1 MNNLLETG
9 LNAIERGNFL
19 EAIKLLQEY
28 CQEYELNSI
37 GSFREYIQAQANLI
51 KAYTYANNKPQAI
64 VHCKKLITS
73 EYPQVR
79 EWAKKVLTSLSPQA
93 VIPESNE
100 VSTVNITQQSL
111 YTFEEVVG
119 WLKAIDKSVF
129 YGNNT
134 LAINLLE
141 PFCKSVSPDSKEYL
155 YAQVLLVEAYHNDN
169 QREKAVELSQ
179 QLCDSKHYLTQRLAN
194 HYLSTSSIDII
205 SENVLVVN
213 GQSLITPVEASQ
225 LFQKGYD
232 AIVSKDYTKAIQ
244 IFEEYHQSAS
254 PSRSEYL
261 QASKWLLKVYQANQQ
276 LDNAIDLCQQLL
288 TCQHKP
294 TRRWA
299 RELLFTDLFN
309 NNKPLPLISLV
320 SERKQPSLSQEIT
333 QQADSVP
340 FKHTGIN
347 FTSKNLHSFKNFCK
361 QELLLDL
368 RMFEKGRRQALVT
381 LIVSSVILI
390 VSIYLPTPL
399 FIKLI
404 STSHT
409 TTDEVFEFIDF
420 GLFSIT
426 LPISWY
432 ANLIIRLSILFIYV
446 IMILVLFS
454 GWSLLY
460 NSLFE
465 TFSYGFDNKIGGKI
479 HQFISSQENSN
490 TSNLFFEQDI
500 NKTLQNLQH
509 SQILDGVFKPNNIKQ
524 DSYIHGYAN
533 DISINITQIEAQSG
547 FDHYWTRMLDIDL
560 SATAPENFVSL
571 NGLMLIGNVVL
582 LCIPTLVMLIIRL
595 IKGVPYVLTQVFQGK
610 NIDYKRFKI
619 EIINNQSYH
628 KNIFKGLFFGAKF
641 NKYTKVTT
649 IIQPKGL
656 KTDINSIS
664 HGNKELIKLEDPE
677 FSQYFTVYSEDQVEA
692 RYILSTNLMEKL
704 VNFKKKVGKN
714 VYVSFLENMIYIAVE
729 YPNGL
734 FEPNLYKSMLSFGPL
749 REYFEAIQLM
759 LGIVEDLNL
768 DRKIWSTNE

>member
-1 MNNLLETG
+1 MNNRLQAG

-19 EAIKLLQEY
+19 EAVTLLQEY

-37 GSFREYIQAQANLI
+37 GSFREYIQAQASLI

-64 VHCKKLITS
+64 VHCKKLVTS
-73 EYPQVR
+73 EHIQVR

-100 VSTVNITQQSL
+100 ASKINTSQQSL
-111 YTFEEVVG
+111 YTSEEVVG
-119 WLKAIDKSVF
+119 WLKAIDKYVF
-129 YGNNT
+129 YGNNA
-134 LAINLLE
+134 LAIDLLE
-141 PFCKSVSPDSKEYL
+141 PFCKSVELDSKEYL
-155 YAQVLLVEAYHNDN
+155 YAQVLLVEAYHNNN
-169 QREKAVELSQ
+169 QPEKAIELSQ

-194 HYLSTSSIDII
+194 HYLSTSSIDTI

-213 GQSLITPVEASQ
+213 GQSFITLVEASQ
-225 LFQKGYD
+225 LYQKGYD

-244 IFEEYHQSAS
+244 IFEKYYQSAS

-261 QASKWLLKVYQANQQ
+261 QASKWLLKAYQANQQ
-276 LDNAIDLCQQLL
+276 LDNAINLCQQLL

-309 NNKPLPLISLV
+309 NKSLPLIPLV
-320 SERKQPSLSQEIT
+320 SERKQPVLNQEIT
-333 QQADSVP
+333 QQAHPAPS
-340 FKHTGIN
+340 KHTDIN
-347 FTSKNLHSFKNFCK
+347 FTSKNLSSFKNFCK

-368 RMFEKGRRQALVT
+368 RMFEKGRKQALVT

-390 VSIYLPTPL
+390 VSIYLPSPL

-420 GLFSIT
+420 GLFAIT

-432 ANLIIRLSILFIYV
+432 ADLIIRLSILFIYV
-446 IMILVLFS
+446 VLILVLFL

-479 HQFISSQENSN
+479 HKFISYHENSN
-490 TSNLFFEQDI
+490 TSNLVQEQDI
-500 NKTLQNLQH
+500 NKTLLNLQH
-509 SQILDGVFKPNNIKQ
+509 SQILDGVFKPTNIKQ
-524 DSYIHGYAN
+524 DSHIQGYVN
-533 DISINITQIEAQSG
+533 DISISIAQIESQSG
-547 FDHYWTRMLDIDL
+547 FDHYWTRMLDIDF

-571 NGLMLIGNVVL
+571 NGLMLLGNIVL
-582 LCIPTLVMLIIRL
+582 LCIPILVMLIIRL
-595 IKGVPYVLTQVFQGK
+595 IKGVPYVLTQVFKGK
-610 NIDYKRFKI
+610 NIDYKRFQI
-619 EIINNQSYH
+619 EIINNQAYQ

-641 NKYTKVTT
+641 NKYTKVIT

-656 KTDINSIS
+656 KTEINSIS
-664 HGNKELIKLEDPE
+664 HGSKELIKLEDPE

-704 VNFKKKVGKN
+704 VDFKKKVGKN
-714 VYVSFLENMIYIAVE
+714 VYVSFVENMIYIAVE

-734 FEPNLYKSMLSFGPL
+734 FEPNLYKSMLSFAPL

-759 LGIVEDLNL
+759 LGLVEELNL